1 MTQQDYEQKR
11 RECWEE
17 YIELG
22 GLDDDP
28 SLFNRVFRR
37 VFALGMQVTK
47 QEKSADTVIQG
58 WVCRD
63 NNSPNAHVLIGDKP
77 KRNGVNFWENKSADY
92 ITLPTELFP
101 DLTWESE
108 PQKVEIIIKRKKIG
122 RASCRERVSLAV

>member
-22 GLDDDP
+22 GLEDDP

-108 PQKVEIIIKRKKIG
+108 PQKVEIIIKRKKNG
-122 RASCRERVSLAV
+122 

>member
-1 MTQQDYEQKR
+1 MTQPEYEQQK

-22 GLDDDP
+22 GLEDDP

-37 VFALGMQVTK
+37 AFALGMQVTK

-77 KRNGVNFWENKSADY
+77 KRNGFNFWENKSADY

-101 DLTWESE
+101 GLTWNDKPIEA
-108 PQKVEIIIKRKKIG
+108 EIIIKRKG
-122 RASCRERVSLAV
+122 HE

>member
-1 MTQQDYEQKR
+1 MAMTQQDYEQKR

-17 YIELG
+17 WIEHG

-108 PQKVEIIIKRKKIG
+108 PQKVEIIIKRKKNG
-122 RASCRERVSLAV
+122 